1 MTYRHSWFLIIL
13 FYQGVILYNQISAG
27 DHLAGYFE
35 LNSAPHRS
43 DPSSDFNKGYLND
56 QDTIKSKIAQPATDF
71 SSDMEIQVGAFL
83 RENNATALRM
93 RLSDLL
99 NHKVIIVQANGY
111 YKVRVIGCKT
121 IEEMGKLVEM
131 LGFLGIK
138 NVWVFHSKP
147 TESLTA
153 RETVKKDSAN
163 KDSVNKLPV
172 DKDTVKKDS
181 ANKEEK
187 TPGSNI
193 AQETS
198 PAAEPTINLQVGV
211 FHSKSEARKAKRVI
225 ESKLNLPVEI
235 VREWEYYI
243 VFVTGFKTREEIF
256 IYYPKLAA
264 LGYPDSFMYDK
275 NKPRETNK

>member
-1 MTYRHSWFLIIL
+1 
-13 FYQGVILYNQISAG
+13 
-27 DHLAGYFE
+27 
-35 LNSAPHRS
+35 LNSASLRTVPFA
-43 DPSSDFNKGYLND
+43 DFNKEHLAV
-56 QDTIKSKIAQPATDF
+56 QDTVKSKVASPAHDF

-83 RENNATALRM
+83 RETNATALKV

-99 NHKVIIVQANGY
+99 NHKVVIVQANGY
-111 YKVRVIGCKT
+111 YKVRITGCKS
-121 IEEMGKLVEM
+121 IEEMGKLIEM

-147 TESLTA
+147 IETLTA
-153 RETVKKDSAN
+153 KETVKKDSIN
-163 KDSVNKLPV
+163 KESVNR
-172 DKDTVKKDS
+172 DNVKKDS
-181 ANKEEK
+181 ANKEAVEK
-187 TPGSNI
+187 TPETNI
-193 AQETS
+193 TQDSS

-243 VFVTGFKTREEIF
+243 VLVTGFKTREEIF

-264 LGYPDSFMYDK
+264 LGYPDSFMFDK
-275 NKPRETNK
+275 NKPRENK